1 MQNTNNLKTKVI
13 NDLEYQS
20 NEFINNLGVVSNFK
34 INFKNSN
41 TLGKNDDDYKS
52 SPQIEL
58 MSLFEFT
65 SSLPLIKEKN
75 GYNNILTPK
84 VSLRMNPGDMK
95 NYSSTEKNITVD
107 NIFSINRLGL
117 DDSFEEGKSLT
128 IGLNYKKEKLEN
140 INKYFEFKVGSVFRD
155 NEEDF
160 IPKNSSLNK
169 KNSNLF
175 GSITSSILE
184 NIIID
189 YDFRLDNNYDK
200 FEYNALNTKFILDN
214 FETNFNFVE
223 ENGEA
228 GNENFL
234 ENTTI
239 YTHDKNNSFA
249 FKTRK
254 NRKLNLTEFYDLI
267 YEYKNDCLIAGIK
280 YNKQYYEDRD
290 LKPSENL
297 LFTLT
302 LYPLTTYEQSQ
313 NR

>member
-1 MQNTNNLKTKVI
+1 
-13 NDLEYQS
+13 
-20 NEFINNLGVVSNFK
+20 
-34 INFKNSN
+34 
-41 TLGKNDDDYKS
+41 
-52 SPQIEL
+52 
-58 MSLFEFT
+58 
-65 SSLPLIKEKN
+65 
-75 GYNNILTPK
+75 
-84 VSLRMNPGDMK
+84 MNPGDMK

-128 IGLNYKKEKLEN
+128 IGLNYKKERLEN
-140 INKYFEFKVGSVFRD
+140 INKYFEFKVGTVFRD
-155 NEEDF
+155 DEEDF

-175 GSITSSILE
+175 GSVTSSILE

-200 FEYNALNTKFILDN
+200 FEYNSLNTKFVLDN

-234 ENTTI
+234 ENTTV
-239 YTHDKNNSFA
+239 YNHDKNNSFS

-267 YEYKNDCLIAGIK
+267 YEYKNDCLVAGIK

-302 LYPLTTYEQSQ
+302 LYPLTTYEQS
-313 NR
+313 